1 MKKLTKVPNQK
12 EVYLNRL
19 NTKGRHYVNFS
30 IEDTFNIF
38 DDMCA
43 GELKVYFYLCAQVPN
58 TYDGKNNPDCKR
70 GPFIL
75 SPQAIK
81 NVYPSMDIKTIQSAI
96 NKLIDKGF
104 MTEICSN
111 LYQFDD
117 LPLKYRVKT
126 EQEYKEINQLTAE
139 ESYKKLHEKQMIDHI
154 QNELELSD
162 SQEKSEIYEWMTEEE
177 KEVIRTK
184 KKEH

>member
-1 MKKLTKVPNQK
+1 MKKLTTLPNQK
-12 EVYLNRL
+12 ALYLNRHD
-19 NTKGRHYVNFS
+19 TKGKHYVNFS
-30 IEDTFNIF
+30 IEDTYGIF
-38 DDMCA
+38 DKMCA

-96 NKLIDKGF
+96 NKLIDKEF
-104 MTEICSN
+104 IKEIRPN

-126 EQEYKEINQLTAE
+126 VQEYEEIEYITAE
-139 ESYKKLHEKQMIDHI
+139 ESYKLLHKEQINDYAQK
-154 QNELELSD
+154 ELEYEN
-162 SQEKSEIYEWMTEEE
+162 QKEEKPIYDWMTEEE
-177 KEVIRTK
+177 KTFYKRNFYN
-184 KKEH
+184 